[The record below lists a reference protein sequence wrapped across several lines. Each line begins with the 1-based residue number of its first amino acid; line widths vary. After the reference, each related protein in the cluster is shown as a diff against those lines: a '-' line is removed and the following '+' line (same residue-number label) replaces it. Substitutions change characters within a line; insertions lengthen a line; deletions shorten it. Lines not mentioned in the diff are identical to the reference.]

1 MTVALAVVC
10 LAGQLSSV
18 AHLVQVGH
26 VTCAEHG
33 ELVHAEESAPDI
45 GRPTPASDATLPS
58 YAPESAAP
66 PAHGH
71 DHCLVAGLRR
81 DVCLVQESGPASVAQ
96 DEGRTV
102 TPACDVARGASFAL
116 FRLAPKNS
124 PPV

>member
-1 MTVALAVVC
+1 VTVALAAIC
-10 LAGQLSSV
+10 LGGQLSSV

-33 ELVHAEESAPDI
+33 ELVHAEAGGAEPA
-45 GRPTPASDATLPS
+45 PASDSALPA
-58 YAPESAAP
+58 YAPVSAPP

-71 DHCLVAGLRR
+71 EHCLVAGLRR
-81 DVCLVQESGPASVAQ
+81 DFCVIHDSAPAAVAPDERPIAGPEVDATRVA
-96 DEGRTV
+96 
-102 TPACDVARGASFAL
+102 PFAL

>member
-1 MTVALAVVC
+1 VTVALAALCVV
-10 LAGQLSSV
+10 GQLSSV

-33 ELVHAEESAPDI
+33 ELVHAEERAPE
-45 GRPTPASDATLPS
+45 PAASNAASDAALPAV
-58 YAPESAAP
+58 APVSAPP

-71 DHCLVAGLRR
+71 EHCLVAGLRR
-81 DVCLVQESGPASVAQ
+81 DFCVTQTSAPAAVAA
-96 DEGRTV
+96 DERQV
-102 TPACDVARGASFAL
+102 VAPEQAAARIAPIAL